1 MTNLLIKE
9 GTVMASLVTKDQ
21 VLEVLKEVSDPEIG
35 VNVVDLGLVYNVEL
49 QDDGIVQIEMTLTA
63 PGCPLHD
70 TITRTAEMAIE
81 TLDGVKEAHVDIVWS
96 PPWTPD
102 MLTDEGRRLLGF

>member
-1 MTNLLIKE
+1 MT
-9 GTVMASLVTKDQ
+9 
-21 VLEVLKEVSDPEIG
+21 DPEIG
-35 VNVVDLGLVYNVEL
+35 VNVVDLGLVYGVDIDPTGEVR
-49 QDDGIVQIEMTLTA
+49 VQMTLTA
-63 PGCPLHD
+63 PGCPMHD
-70 TITRTAEMAIE
+70 TIARTAEMAIE

>member
-1 MTNLLIKE
+1 
-9 GTVMASLVTKDQ
+9 MASEEQ
-21 VLEVLKEVSDPEIG
+21 VIDVLKEIVDPEIG
-35 VNVVDLGLVYNVEL
+35 VNVVDLGLVYGV
-49 QDDGIVQIEMTLTA
+49 DIEENGKVSVRMTLTA

-70 TITRTAEMAIE
+70 TITRSAEMAIE
-81 TLDGVKEAHVDIVWS
+81 TLPGVQEAHVDIVWD

>member
-1 MTNLLIKE
+1 MPTKE
-9 GTVMASLVTKDQ
+9 E

-35 VNVVDLGLVYNVEL
+35 VNVVDLGLVYDVSIDQEG
-49 QDDGIVQIEMTLTA
+49 QVTVQMTLTA
-63 PGCPLHD
+63 PGCPMHD
-70 TITRTAEMAIE
+70 TIARTAEMAVE
-81 TLDGVKEAHVDIVWS
+81 TLDGVRRAQVDIVWN

>member
-1 MTNLLIKE
+1 MATTTKE
-9 GTVMASLVTKDQ
+9 D
-21 VLEVLKEVSDPEIG
+21 VLEVLKEVTDPEIG
-35 VNVVDLGLVYNVEL
+35 VNVVDLGLVYGVDIDPTGEVR
-49 QDDGIVQIEMTLTA
+49 VQMTLTA
-63 PGCPLHD
+63 PGCPMHD
-70 TITRTAEMAIE
+70 TIARTAEMAIE